1 MHGLSLLAS
10 EVHVCMHAG
19 NTFCGHRANS
29 IPSNLIASRI
39 MWLRADTIRFSVQ
52 TDNYTAAFEYNYTC
66 SPMTRWYC
74 LVSSLQCGTRLFA
87 ALCVG
92 ANEVFHFCWAIEDD
106 KEFKSLAALSSQLPS
121 ALLLWPFV
129 CVRVHVHMCNVMYV
143 ASFTYIVYY
152 TCTCICMYMYMHMYM
167 HVHTLLHFDQPAP
180 SCSHAHAVNST
191 ITYIIWCVLTLID

>member
-1 MHGLSLLAS
+1 MHRLSLLAS

-39 MWLRADTIRFSVQ
+39 IWLRADAIRFSVQ

-66 SPMTRWYC
+66 SPMTRQYC
-74 LVSSLQCGTRLFA
+74 LVSSLQCGTRLVM

-121 ALLLWPFV
+121 ALLLW
-129 CVRVHVHMCNVMYV
+129 CVRVHVHMYNVMYV

-152 TCTCICMYMYMHMYM
+152 TCTCTVYACTCTCTCTCMCIPSSTLTSRLPPAHMHMPST
-167 HVHTLLHFDQPAP
+167 VLLR
-180 SCSHAHAVNST
+180 T
-191 ITYIIWCVLTLID
+191 